1 MGPLSAAVGATLT
14 SALVCHLGS
23 LGEQANSLWSLCID
37 PRPVFPTS

>member
-23 LGEQANSLWSLCID
+23 LGVSQLVDS
-37 PRPVFPTS
+37 